1 MSVSIPVVTQ
11 SLVDDGNAYGNV
23 IVADPTGFVRT
34 AICTV
39 SAAGQPTRVAKIAS
53 IVGGKFKLV
62 NLDGSTFNAQNYRLI
77 DSPVLTQRAQSVTG
91 APANGKISFP
101 TGGASDV
108 VGNATL
114 VGGTKVVATK
124 AITANSIVILTPK
137 TAGGTP
143 GTLVYSLQAGTSFTI
158 TSSSG
163 TDTSTVSFAIFN

>member
-39 SAAGQPTRVAKIAS
+39 SANGQPTRVAKIAS
-53 IVGGKFKLV
+53 IVGGRFKLV

-101 TGGASDV
+101 TGGAGDC
-108 VGNATL
+108 VGNAVL
-114 VGGTKVVATK
+114 AGGTKAVAT
-124 AITANSIVILTPK
+124 TAAKTGSIILLTPK

-143 GTLVYSLQAGTSFTI
+143 GTLTYTISNGVSFTI

-163 TDTSTVSFAIFN
+163 TDTSTVSWVIFN